1 MANLVEANYTRMK
14 WILLIFLGVAFW
26 YTVAITITRAVAG
39 DSISIDTYTVL
50 DLISALLV
58 LLCFLP
64 MLYLWAI
71 EDLYVVD

>member
-1 MANLVEANYTRMK
+1 MAELVEANYTRMK
-14 WILLIFLGVAFW
+14 WILIIFLGFTFW
-26 YTVAITITRAVAG
+26 YTLAITITRAAAG
-39 DSISIDTYTVL
+39 DSIGIDTYTVL